1 MTLRT
6 VVSCLFRISWL
17 AILIFAFFEQNK
29 VNSIIPPEFNRT
41 LKFGGRYVFLTH
53 LNQLVS
59 KVAFLLLAL
68 SSFEIVSKNK
78 SSVFW
83 ATTSL
88 PLSFIVPI
96 LYWGMYSI
104 NPDLVRRKE
113 TVDVS
118 SEHLFCR
125 RGLYQRK
132 HSPLTNFRAILRQTC
147 FFFGNRPGPENFR
160 SSTWLRAK
168 WPRFQTLVHSKLF
181 VREPL

>member
-6 VVSCLFRISWL
+6 VISCVFRLGWL
-17 AILIFAFFEQNK
+17 GILCFAFFEQNK
-29 VNSIIPPEFNRT
+29 VNSRIPPEFNRT

-59 KVAFLLLAL
+59 KISFLLLAL

-113 TVDVS
+113 TVEVHKFLVQVLEVYSGFSD
-118 SEHLFCR
+118 LW
-125 RGLYQRK
+125 
-132 HSPLTNFRAILRQTC
+132 TNFWQIKNPQIGGCT
-147 FFFGNRPGPENFR
+147 EID
-160 SSTWLRAK
+160 
-168 WPRFQTLVHSKLF
+168 
-181 VREPL
+181 

>member
-6 VVSCLFRISWL
+6 VISCLFRLGWL
-17 AILIFAFFEQNK
+17 GILCFAFFEQNK
-29 VNSIIPPEFNRT
+29 VNSRIPPEFNRT

-59 KVAFLLLAL
+59 KISFLLLAL

-113 TVDVS
+113 TVEV
-118 SEHLFCR
+118 HKFLFF
-125 RGLYQRK
+125 
-132 HSPLTNFRAILRQTC
+132 SP
-147 FFFGNRPGPENFR
+147 R
-160 SSTWLRAK
+160 SIIDLLARLSI
-168 WPRFQTLVHSKLF
+168 
-181 VREPL
+181 